1 MGSPARIIVVGSGS
15 REHAL
20 GSALVASGH
29 RVVTAPGNA
38 GTAAIGRNAPVR
50 PDDVAGLVDL
60 AVHEEAD
67 LVVVGPELPLT
78 LGLVDALGARGILAF
93 GPTRAAARLE
103 GSKAFMK
110 RFCQRH
116 GIATAPFA
124 VFDDPDAA
132 ERHVRAA
139 RHPPVVKADGLAA
152 GKGVVV
158 ADTADEACAAIDRFV
173 RKRELGDAGANVVL
187 EERLPGEEASFH
199 VVCDG
204 TRAVPLSPAQDHKR
218 VADGDRGPNT
228 GGMGAYAPAPVV
240 TAEVHERVMRE
251 IVDPTLRGMAAE
263 GMPFRGVLFVGLMIE
278 AGTPRVLEYNVR
290 FGDPEATVLVPT
302 YDGDWF
308 ELLQASA
315 RGDLSGVRPRPRPA
329 GAGGA
334 ALSVVMAAEGY
345 PGKPRTGDRITGLDA
360 PLPEGAFVMH
370 AGTARADDGS
380 IVTNGGRVLTVGAC
394 APTLEDAARLA
405 YDVVGRIHWEGEHH
419 RRDIGGRALI
429 SRKDGP

>member
-1 MGSPARIIVVGSGS
+1 MGSGARIIVVGSGS

-20 GSALVASGH
+20 GAAFAACGH

-38 GTAAIGRNAPVR
+38 GTEAIGRNAPVR

-78 LGLVDALGARGILAF
+78 VGLVDALGARGILAF

-110 RFCQRH
+110 RFCERH
-116 GIATAPFA
+116 EIATAPFA

-139 RHPPVVKADGLAA
+139 GRPLVVKADGLAA

-158 ADTADEACAAIDRFV
+158 ADTVDEACDAIDRIA
-173 RKRELGDAGANVVL
+173 RRRELGDVGATVVL
-187 EERLPGEEASFH
+187 EERLRGEEASFH
-199 VVCDG
+199 VICDG
-204 TRAVPLSPAQDHKR
+204 TRGVPLSPAQDHKR

-308 ELLQASA
+308 ELLEAAA
-315 RGDLSGVRPRPRPA
+315 RGDLSAMRPRVAR
-329 GAGGA
+329 GA
-334 ALSVVMAAEGY
+334 ALSVVMAAAGY

-360 PLPEGAFVMH
+360 PLPAGAFVMH
-370 AGTARADDGS
+370 AGTARAGDGS
-380 IVTNGGRVLTVGAC
+380 IVTSGGRVLTVGAR
-394 APTLEDAARLA
+394 ASTLEDAARIA
-405 YDVVGRIHWEGEHH
+405 YDLVGRIHWDGEHH
-419 RRDIGGRALI
+419 RGDIGGRALT